1 MSTTVTLRKLNADRK
16 LIDKEISRLVNDIGR
31 GEKQLIGIH
40 RLDNQ
45 YMGIRTIEQFKTD
58 CSANWQKLNDLLIRR
73 TYLNEKNML
82 AYGGLIE
89 SPDENSTFV
98 VKVPKFVGLDKNS
111 NDTETLTIAQAIAR
125 KKWFETVLSEVVN
138 TIRRHYIKV
147 ENDFNN
153 TSNRLKNELDAM
165 LNSQFGPESTH
176 TSKQRIE
183 FKESIKSNYTLEIID
198 PIRLKDKVDNALS
211 IVETYANT
219 IDSIISRATETT
231 EVEID

>member
-1 MSTTVTLRKLNADRK
+1 
-16 LIDKEISRLVNDIGR
+16 
-31 GEKQLIGIH
+31 
-40 RLDNQ
+40 
-45 YMGIRTIEQFKTD
+45 
-58 CSANWQKLNDLLIRR
+58 
-73 TYLNEKNML
+73 
-82 AYGGLIE
+82 
-89 SPDENSTFV
+89 V
-98 VKVPKFVGLDKNS
+98 VKVPKFVGLDKSS

-147 ENDFNN
+147 ESDFNN

-198 PIRLKDKVDNALS
+198 PIGLKDKVDNALS